1 MKKLLIAMTAAAVGF
16 GAWAD
21 ENAPTLLNENF
32 DAWTNGTDL
41 EYMTVLPVGLW
52 SYSAEL
58 GEGELKVVA
67 DGEGDNALSLNTGS
81 KVLKAKFAD
90 NAVDMAVAPYF
101 NATVTFKDPSDTLPE
116 LGEQD
121 KFALVVLDNVE
132 SVETYSTEADPIA
145 NTTNLWLIAKYGATD
160 KVKRAFKLN
169 IPVTGTKPE
178 QDENGGDVLT
188 NLDKTWLDAP
198 HEIVIKAYSNV
209 MSDSQ
214 KARAGFLVMVDGY
227 ICKVDYSCEIDNS
240 NVINPSTA
248 VYAGQQY
255 LGFDFTAIND
265 TLRPR
270 YTKNQLLLSMTDD
283 NDTLA
288 SVDFQGQGVIDNV
301 SLAKTGADFG
311 ADANVLTFEG
321 YDSNEIESIT
331 VAGNTVA
338 NGAYVILGTESKDDA
353 NKSTIVVTVREGY
366 VLDMEGWS
374 QNGRVYTYLYEL
386 LNTSA
391 KLTLNVYKPAAYVN
405 GKAYATVQAAL
416 TYIAE
421 NGGTGTVVLN
431 DNVSLTDDDID
442 SNGLTISSGEIT
454 IDLNGNTIVA
464 EECNTIGVTGGK
476 LIVKDEKGGG
486 AILAAEGYFAIDA
499 SAGLTE
505 IKAGTIGLINN
516 DNAKNLKLVGG
527 SYTDA
532 TVKVDDEDTFAY
544 AGSVA
549 DGFGATLT
557 DGVWVVA
564 AGSSYTES
572 EKLVEGEMTE
582 AATETLD
589 AIAEAIGE
597 SAGDDDVATYIANAY
612 GTDKDGQPIKVSVA
626 TLAGAVNVAVSVQNN
641 LPLMTSEDAEFVAE
655 AVAADEGN
663 VAAFEFKLVDGQDA
677 EGKDNVLPVSVK
689 AKLENLIKVCTDL
702 NTTWKNAT
710 IEAEGVENADVKATV
725 SNGKVKVQ
733 LKSNEGG
740 KCFMKL
746 QATATR

>member
-1 MKKLLIAMTAAAVGF
+1 MTAAAVGTC
-16 GAWAD
+16 AWAD
-21 ENAPTLLNENF
+21 GDAPTLLNENF
-32 DAWTNGTDL
+32 DSAPTGWTVEEGK
-41 EYMTVLPVGLW
+41 VSAVAAPW
-52 SYSAEL
+52 SYS
-58 GEGELKVVA
+58 GENGAVGDGELTLA
-67 DGEGDNALSLNTGS
+67 DGALSLNTGS
-81 KVLKAKFAD
+81 KVLNAKFAE
-90 NAVDMAVAPYF
+90 NAVDMALAPYF
-101 NATVTFKDPSDTLPE
+101 NAKVTFKDPSDTLPT
-116 LGEQD
+116 LGDAD

-214 KARAGFLVMVDGY
+214 NARAGFLVMVDGY
-227 ICKVDYSCEIDNS
+227 ICKVDYSCEIDNT

-255 LGFDFTAIND
+255 LGFDTTAIND

-270 YTKNQLLLSMTDD
+270 YTKNQLLLSMTDN

-288 SVDFQGQGVIDNV
+288 SVDFQGQGKIDNV
-301 SLAKTGADFG
+301 SLAKTGANFG

-353 NKSTIVVTVREGY
+353 NKSTIVVTVKEGY

-374 QNGRVYTYLYEL
+374 QNGLVYTYLYEL
-386 LNTSA
+386 PNTSA

-405 GKAYATVQAAL
+405 GTAYDTVKAAL

-421 NGGTGTVVLN
+421 NGGTGTITLN
-431 DNVSLTDDDID
+431 SSITLTDDDVD

-505 IKAGTIGLINN
+505 IKAGTIGLINNN

-612 GTDKDGQPIKVSVA
+612 GTDKDGNPIKVTVD
-626 TLAGAVNVAVSVQNN
+626 TLADAVNVAVSVKNN
-641 LPLMTSEDAEFVAE
+641 LPLMTSENAEFVAE
-655 AVAADEGN
+655 AVAADDGN
-663 VAAFEFKLVDGQDA
+663 VAAFEFTLQDGSAD
-677 EGKDNVLPVSVK
+677 KVLPLTVK
-689 AKLENLIKVCTDL
+689 AKLENIIKVCTDL
-702 NTTWKNAT
+702 NTWVNAK
-710 IEAEGVENADVKATV
+710 IEAEGVADADVKATV

-733 LKSNEGG
+733 LKSKTGG

-746 QATATR
+746 KAE